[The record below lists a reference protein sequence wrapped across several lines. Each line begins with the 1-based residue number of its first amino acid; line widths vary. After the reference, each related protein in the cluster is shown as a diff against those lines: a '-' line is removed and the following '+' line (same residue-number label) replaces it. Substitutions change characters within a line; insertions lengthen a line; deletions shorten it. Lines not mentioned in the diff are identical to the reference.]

1 MADEGV
7 GAALGAAVAL
17 KADKSDVNAA
27 LALKADDAAL
37 SVVAKT
43 GRYSDLLNRPELG
56 SAASKNAP
64 AIGNA
69 ATGEVVLG
77 GDSRLSDARTPTAHT
92 HSIDDVT
99 GLRAT
104 IETLTTALSSAVL
117 RMKAL
122 ETNMANAVVYSDG
135 KLHY

>member
-1 MADEGV
+1 MTRRYRWW
-7 GAALGAAVAL
+7 LRLAVIRICLIAPIL
-17 KADKSDVNAA
+17 
-27 LALKADDAAL
+27 
-37 SVVAKT
+37 VA
-43 GRYSDLLNRPELG
+43 RHP
-56 SAASKNAP
+56 KNAP

-69 ATGEVVLG
+69 AAGEVVLG
-77 GDSRLSDARTPTAHT
+77 GDSRLSDARTPTAHP
-92 HSIDDVT
+92 HSIDDVI

-117 RMKAL
+117 RIQAL